1 MSFKMGNDGCVGMIF
16 RYTDPFNYYAF
27 DICRGELKEKRFL
40 RIKNGESTVLA
51 KIEDGGVM

>member
-1 MSFKMGNDGCVGMIF
+1 MGNDGCVGMIF